1 MNLEQFVGD
10 LDELVDKLKKQFQKK
25 KVLLVGHSCST
36 NIGVAYPQAHPDN
49 VSAYMGIGQIANSAE
64 GERRTYAFTLAEAK
78 RRMDAE
84 ALAELTKIGAPRY
97 SIDAM
102 MIQRGWLDK
111 YGGASRKQ
119 RSMLDLMLT

>member
-1 MNLEQFVGD
+1 
-10 LDELVDKLKKQFQKK
+10 
-25 KVLLVGHSCST
+25 
-36 NIGVAYPQAHPDN
+36 
-49 VSAYMGIGQIANSAE
+49 
-64 GERRTYAFTLAEAK
+64 
-78 RRMDAE
+78 MDAE